1 MFDWFNTMST
11 FEQLTTF
18 AAAISGITGAVWWM
32 SKMFFTVNAIQTN
45 TRNTNTKLDTL
56 TDRVDGDM
64 REIRHD
70 VSNLK
75 ERVGKVEG
83 IIEAEFGAE

>member
-1 MFDWFNTMST
+1 MST
-11 FEQLTTF
+11 FEQLSVL
-18 AAAISGITGAVWWM
+18 AAAVSALVGSVWWM

-45 TRNTNTKLDTL
+45 TKNTNTKLDTL
-56 TDRVDGDM
+56 TERVDGDM

-83 IIEAEFGAE
+83 ILEAEFGAE